1 MIFGKRNTAGQ
12 GDGVLSCDG
21 GGDSGEGHHGSVQEG
36 ILLSLSGREGK
47 SLQDAESIVEKRK
60 SWYTYIHRQ
69 GKRER
74 ALEII
79 MGHAHDD
86 KSISSVRS
94 FVYDMLGPAPDRGD
108 LLYRYEHSLRA
119 AENAAIVAEA
129 EGLPN
134 DDLIIAS
141 CSQAIDSANWIMSLP
156 RGTRTAQDMINENCR
171 KRIAF
176 LQDILAQANKGL

>member
-1 MIFGKRNTAGQ
+1 MDIHVFCQDAGTERGRRRVKVETFGT
-12 GDGVLSCDG
+12 VLS
-21 GGDSGEGHHGSVQEG
+21 
-36 ILLSLSGREGK
+36 
-47 SLQDAESIVEKRK
+47 
-60 SWYTYIHRQ
+60 
-69 GKRER
+69 ER

-86 KSISSVRS
+86 KTISSVRL
-94 FVYDMLGPAPDRGD
+94 FAYDMLGSTPDWGD

-119 AENAAIVAEA
+119 AENAAVVAEA

-171 KRIAF
+171 KRIAL